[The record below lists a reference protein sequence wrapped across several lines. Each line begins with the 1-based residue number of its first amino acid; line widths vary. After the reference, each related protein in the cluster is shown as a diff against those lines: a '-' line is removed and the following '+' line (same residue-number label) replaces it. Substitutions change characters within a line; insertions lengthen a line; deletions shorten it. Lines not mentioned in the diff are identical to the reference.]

1 MASLGSFLW
10 IAAIGALFYY
20 MMSKGGGCCG
30 GGGHKHEDN
39 SQEDHKEHE
48 GDNVHASHH
57 EQLENKRSSE
67 INQFRDP
74 VCGMEVK
81 THSTSLI
88 SDHFGRTFHFCS
100 EQCRKLFDIN
110 PNKYVDSL

>member
-1 MASLGSFLW
+1 
-10 IAAIGALFYY
+10 

-30 GGGHKHEDN
+30 GDHGQD
-39 SQEDHKEHE
+39 DHKGHDSSNENAAHP
-48 GDNVHASHH
+48 
-57 EQLENKRSSE
+57 EQIEDKHSSE
-67 INQFRDP
+67 FVELRDP

-81 THSTSLI
+81 KSPTSLA
-88 SDHFGRTFHFCS
+88 SDHLGSTFHFCS

>member
-1 MASLGSFLW
+1 MTSLGSFLW
-10 IAAIGALFYY
+10 IAALGALFYY

-30 GGGHKHEDN
+30 GGHNHKDPN
-39 SQEDHKEHE
+39 QEDHQEH
-48 GDNVHASHH
+48 DTNNDHAAHH
-57 EQLENKRSSE
+57 EQIENKQPAE
-67 INQFRDP
+67 IIELRDP

-81 THSTSLI
+81 KSSTSLV

-110 PNKYVDSL
+110 PNKYIGSL

>member
-1 MASLGSFLW
+1 MASLGSLLW
-10 IAAIGALFYY
+10 IAGIGALFYY

-30 GGGHKHEDN
+30 GHNHG
-39 SQEDHKEHE
+39 DHNQDDHNEH
-48 GDNVHASHH
+48 GSDDQHATHH
-57 EQLENKRSSE
+57 EKLENKQSSQSE
-67 INQFRDP
+67 LIELRDP

-81 THSTSLI
+81 KRSTPLV

-100 EQCRKLFDIN
+100 DQCRKLFDIN

>member
-30 GGGHKHEDN
+30 GGHKHEDN

-48 GDNVHASHH
+48 GDNVHVSHH
-57 EQLENKRSSE
+57 EQLENKQSSE
-67 INQFRDP
+67 FVDLRDP

-81 THSTSLI
+81 KNSTLVSE
-88 SDHFGRTFHFCS
+88 HFGSTFHFCS
-100 EQCRKLFDIN
+100 DQCRKLFDIN
-110 PNKYVDSL
+110 PNKYIGSL

>member
-1 MASLGSFLW
+1 MASLGSLLW

-30 GGGHKHEDN
+30 GHNHGDH
-39 SQEDHKEHE
+39 SQDEHKEH
-48 GDNVHASHH
+48 NNNNKHAAHH
-57 EQLENKRSSE
+57 ELLEGEQSPE
-67 INQFRDP
+67 VIELRDP
-74 VCGMEVK
+74 VCGMK
-81 THSTSLI
+81 MKKNSTTLV

-110 PNKYVDSL
+110 PNKYIGSI